1 MLRANEGLNGRALA
15 RAAAVAIVSLAVAGW
30 DQYLDRSD
38 TITYG
43 VGDSVAVNRATQT
56 IERWPPASRYDRW
69 ATDGERSR
77 LAIEKYRRREI
88 RIVPPESNTTGG
100 AQTTQGGP

>member
-1 MLRANEGLNGRALA
+1 MQRASKRNTRVAVARALA
-15 RAAAVAIVSLAVAGW
+15 IGVVGLAVAGW

-38 TITYG
+38 TITHG
-43 VGDSVAVNRATQT
+43 VGDAVAVNRATQT
-56 IERWPPASRYDRW
+56 IDRWPPASRYDRW

-88 RIVPPESNTTGG
+88 RIVPPEDKTTSSG
-100 AQTTQGGP
+100 QTTQAGP